1 MLYSGQAIVLKRRA
15 FKENDFLATI
25 LSKEY
30 GKIDLAVKSGAKIT
44 SKLAGPLSGIY
55 CVEFT
60 AARGRELD
68 RITFSSIVER
78 FDSIESN
85 WEARIRAIQII
96 EIIDRLI
103 SEKSADPEIY
113 SQTLEALRALNNLK
127 NEKVGKLLVYRFLW
141 LLLYKLGTG
150 PEIKSCVNCKSND
163 NLSHFSFS
171 HGGMLCAD
179 CRQKDSSAQNIPN
192 AALAMLSS
200 SKLSNGQTSA
210 NDISLFIKIAR
221 LWGEQH
227 SHRQIQSLNFQ
238 S

>member
-25 LSKEY
+25 LSKEH
-30 GKIDLAVKSGAKIT
+30 GKIDLVVKSGAKIT
-44 SKLAGPLSGIY
+44 SKLASPLSGIY

-68 RITFSSIVER
+68 RLTFSSIIER
-78 FDSIESN
+78 FDSIETN
-85 WEARIRAIQII
+85 WDARIQAIQIT

-103 SEKSADPEIY
+103 SEKSADQEIY
-113 SQTLEALRALNNLK
+113 NQTLEALRALNNLK

-150 PEIKSCVNCKSND
+150 PETKSCVNCKNNE

-171 HGGMLCAD
+171 HGGMLCAT
-179 CRQKDSSAQNIPN
+179 CRQADDSAQNIPA

-200 SKLSNGQTSA
+200 SKLSNGWTSA
-210 NDISLFIKIAR
+210 DDISLFIKIAR

-227 SHRQIQSLNFQ
+227 THRPIKSLNF
-238 S
+238 

>member
-15 FKENDFLATI
+15 FKENDFFVTI

-30 GKIDLAVKSGAKIT
+30 GKLRLVVKSGAKIT

-55 CVEFT
+55 RVEFT

-68 RITFSSIVER
+68 RITFSSIIER
-78 FDSIESN
+78 FAGIESN
-85 WEARIRAIQII
+85 WEARIQAIQII

-113 SQTLEALRALNNLK
+113 NQTLETLRALNNLK

-150 PEIKSCVNCKSND
+150 PEIKSCVNCKNSE

-171 HGGMLCAD
+171 QGGMLCTA
-179 CRQKDSSAQNIPN
+179 CRQTDNSAQNIPD

-200 SKLSNGQTSA
+200 SKLANGWTSND
-210 NDISLFIKIAR
+210 DISLFIKIAR
-221 LWGEQH
+221 RWSEEH
-227 SHRQIQSLNFQ
+227 VSKPIQSLNF
-238 S
+238 

>member
-1 MLYSGQAIVLKRRA
+1 MLYSGQAIVLKRRV
-15 FKENDFLATI
+15 FKENDFLVTI

-30 GKIDLAVKSGAKIT
+30 GKIGLIIKSGAKIT

-68 RITFSSIVER
+68 RITFSSIIER

-85 WEARIRAIQII
+85 WEARIQAIQIT

-150 PEIKSCVNCKSND
+150 PEIKSCVNCKSNE

-171 HGGMLCAD
+171 HGGMLCAN
-179 CRQKDSSAQNIPN
+179 CRQTDSLAQNIPN
-192 AALAMLSS
+192 RAPAFISS
-200 SKLSNGQTSA
+200 EKLSNGGTSA
-210 NDISLFIKIAR
+210 NDFSLLKKIA
-221 LWGEQH
+221 LVQPFD
-227 SHRQIQSLNFQ
+227 SL
-238 S
+238 SEES

>member
-68 RITFSSIVER
+68 RITFSSIIER

-85 WEARIRAIQII
+85 WEARIQAIQIT

-150 PEIKSCVNCKSND
+150 PEIKSCVNCKSNE

-171 HGGMLCAD
+171 HGGMLCAN
-179 CRQKDSSAQNIPN
+179 CRQTDSLAQNIPN

-200 SKLSNGQTSA
+200 DKLSNGWTSA

>member
-30 GKIDLAVKSGAKIT
+30 GKIDLVIKSGAKIT

-55 CVEFT
+55 CIEFT
-60 AARGRELD
+60 AARGHELD
-68 RITFSSIVER
+68 RITFSSIIER
-78 FDSIESN
+78 FAGIETN
-85 WEARIRAIQII
+85 LEARIQAIQII

-113 SQTLEALRALNNLK
+113 NQTLEALRALNNLK

-150 PEIKSCVNCKSND
+150 PEIKSCVNCKSNE

-171 HGGMLCAD
+171 HGGMLCAN
-179 CRQKDSSAQNIPN
+179 CRQTDNSAQNIPN

-200 SKLSNGQTSA
+200 SKLSNGWTSTD
-210 NDISLFIKIAR
+210 DISIFIKIAR

-227 SHRQIQSLNFQ
+227 AHRPIKSLNFIP
-238 S
+238 

>member
-1 MLYSGQAIVLKRRA
+1 MLYSGQAIVLKRRV
-15 FKENDFLATI
+15 FKENDFLVTI

-30 GKIDLAVKSGAKIT
+30 GKIGLIIKSGAKIT

-68 RITFSSIVER
+68 RITFSSIIER

-85 WEARIRAIQII
+85 WETRIQAIQIT

-103 SEKSADPEIY
+103 SEKSADSGIY
-113 SQTLEALRALNNLK
+113 NQTLEALRALNNIK
-127 NEKVGKLLVYRFLW
+127 SEKIGKLLVYRFLW

-150 PEIKSCVNCKSND
+150 PEIKSCVNCKNNE

-171 HGGMLCAD
+171 HGGMLCPA
-179 CRQKDSSAQNIPN
+179 CRQIDDSAQNIPA

-200 SKLSNGQTSA
+200 SKLSNGWTSA

-227 SHRQIQSLNFQ
+227 SHRRIQSLNFQ